1 MTQSNLN
8 RTLGII
14 GLILTIVLLLGAIAA
29 KVGQNFV
36 TNQISN
42 QLSREKISFPPL
54 GSPELDPKTFPNL
67 QQYAGQKVD
76 TGLKAKAYADDFIW
90 FHMMKASNNK
100 TYAEVSNLVKQN
112 PNDIKLANLK
122 NTLFQGDMLRSSL
135 LTAYAFSVIGV
146 IAGYAFYTLI
156 LLSIIVFILSTWY
169 LAKTKNQK

>member
-54 GSPELDPKTFPNL
+54 GSPELDPKTFPSL

-76 TGLKAKAYADDFIW
+76 TGFKAKAYADDFIW
-90 FHMMKASNNK
+90 VHMMKASNNK
-100 TYAEVSNLVKQN
+100 TYAEVSSLVKQN

-135 LTAYAFSVIGV
+135 LTAYAFSVMGI
-146 IAGYAFYTLI
+146 IAGWAFYTLI
-156 LLSIIVFILSTWY
+156 ALSVIVFTLSTWY